1 MAEKTISENGLT
13 TPIKKYLK
21 KNLRGNE
28 KPTNSYHW
36 EFWYDH
42 ERNKE
47 SSEWY
52 KEAKSKSRA
61 YRGSAGRKN
70 R

>member
-28 KPTNSYHW
+28 KPTNSYYW

-52 KEAKSKSRA
+52 K
-61 YRGSAGRKN
+61 
-70 R
+70 

>member
-1 MAEKTISENGLT
+1 MDWQHQW
-13 TPIKKYLK
+13 KKYLK

-28 KPTNSYHW
+28 KPTNSYYW

-52 KEAKSKSRA
+52 KQAKSWYADSLTIRIRQIFWRMQKS
-61 YRGSAGRKN
+61 
-70 R
+70 